1 MFEHATTTSVNE
13 GLRHKRILLTA
24 PQDSA
29 ERMAQLVQHAGGRAV
44 LAPLIAR
51 APLPLDDEMK
61 ERLRDLK
68 AYQWLVFTSAGAVER
83 FFDEV
88 EALAV
93 HLKMGRG
100 TIVAIGEYTAGRI
113 ERRGY
118 RVGCVAEE
126 SRAEGVIEAMLA
138 AGLSARDRVLFPS
151 AGNARS
157 YIPEELHKRGIAVD
171 VLELYT
177 IAPHT
182 PSHWREIREALHA
195 GLIDAVTFTSPS
207 AARHFFCLIA
217 KTEWQRLLSQ
227 PVICVIGKTTAAAL
241 CELGVAAPIVPE
253 QTGAEHMIAALARHF
268 VQQVKI

>member
-1 MFEHATTTSVNE
+1 MFENAIKTSVNAS
-13 GLRHKRILLTA
+13 LRHKRILLTA

-29 ERMAQLVQHAGGRAV
+29 ERMAQLVQQAGGRAV

-51 APLPLDDEMK
+51 APLPLDQEAK
-61 ERLRDLK
+61 ARLRNVQ

-93 HLKMGRG
+93 NQKMGRC
-100 TIVAIGEYTAGRI
+100 TIVAIGERTRGRI
-113 ERRGY
+113 ARRGY
-118 RVGCVAEE
+118 HVGCVAED

-138 AGLSARDRVLFPS
+138 AGLSPRDRVLFPG
-151 AGNARS
+151 AENARS
-157 YIPEELHKRGIAVD
+157 YIPEELRRRGVAVD

-182 PSHWREIREALHA
+182 PPHWREIREALHA

-207 AARHFFCLIA
+207 AARQFFCLIPKA
-217 KTEWQRLLSQ
+217 EWQRLFSQ

-241 CELGVAAPIVPE
+241 HELGVSSPIVPE
-253 QTGAEHMIAALARHF
+253 QTGAEHMIAALGRYFSNH
-268 VQQVKI
+268 